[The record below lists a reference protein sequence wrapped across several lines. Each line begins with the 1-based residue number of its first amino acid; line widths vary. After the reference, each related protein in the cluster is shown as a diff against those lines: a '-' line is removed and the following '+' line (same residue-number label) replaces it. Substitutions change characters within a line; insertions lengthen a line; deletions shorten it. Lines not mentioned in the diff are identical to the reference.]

1 MMNHED
7 TEPSLLPHVRLV
19 KSHHSEQWDSVVDE
33 YVCHRGDVNLYM
45 LLCRRHR
52 HMRILDYRI
61 GNYQLKRNM
70 LDQFAKRMKLRKVFT
85 LVEKQDSNSWRTVGF
100 SREAAVPAFFRTA
113 DAYVMSRA
121 YDEGCE
127 PLTGG
132 LSKIATEHV
141 IKPPRVIRRPT
152 GLKVELVEDGHQI
165 LDKVYNDG
173 ATDFYAPF
181 GKGLV
186 GPDIAS
192 RARIG
197 RTEKWVVAEIN
208 DSFGHAKMDFLHPAT
223 NAKELGM
230 VVFAVESLV
239 EKLADREVANVF
251 GFSRVED
258 ELTAEAF
265 GAAGFRNTGQLT
277 RHVTRQGEDPA
288 DVHVWHRRLQPRR

>member
-1 MMNHED
+1 MISHED

-19 KSHHSEQWDSVVDE
+19 KSEHSEQWDSVVDE
-33 YVCHRGDVNLYM
+33 YVCHRGDVNIYM

-121 YDEGCE
+121 YDEESE

-132 LSKIATEHV
+132 LSKIATEHAV
-141 IKPPRVIRRPT
+141 KAPRSVRRPT
-152 GLKVELVEDGHQI
+152 GLKVELLEDSHQI

-181 GKGLV
+181 GKGLL

-197 RTEKWVVAEIN
+197 RVEKWVVAEIN
-208 DSFGHAKMDFLHPAT
+208 DSFGHAKLDFLHPIT

-230 VVFAVESLV
+230 VVFAAESLV
-239 EKLADREVANVF
+239 DRLADREVANVF
-251 GFSRVED
+251 GFSHVED
-258 ELTAEAF
+258 ELTNEAF

-277 RHVTRQGEDPA
+277 RHVARDGAEPV
-288 DVHVWHRRLQPRR
+288 DVHVWHRRIQPRR